1 MKRQGVIRLGIVL
14 GSIIIIALLIPFLK
28 IYHFSPFN
36 SGVATIIGGV
46 ALVWAVYSIVVWVAE
61 GFK

>member
-14 GSIIIIALLIPFLK
+14 GSIIIIALLIPSLQ

-36 SGVATIIGGV
+36 SGVATIIGV
-46 ALVWAVYSIVVWVAE
+46 IALVWGVYSIVLWVAK